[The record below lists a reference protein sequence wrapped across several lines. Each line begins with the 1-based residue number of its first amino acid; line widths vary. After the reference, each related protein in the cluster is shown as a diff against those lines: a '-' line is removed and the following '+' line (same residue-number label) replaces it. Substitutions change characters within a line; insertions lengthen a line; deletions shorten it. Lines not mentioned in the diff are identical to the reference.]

1 MGWNV
6 ICFLSVSMQGCL
18 IFLFVI
24 MNTPYHPTQFAPI
37 VLFVYNRPFE
47 TQRTLNALKL
57 NTYAQQSDLYIYS
70 ENADLHADVQTVKDV
85 FQVRKMISN
94 VTGFKSVRVI
104 EWERHM
110 GLAHSIINGTS
121 EVLQKHGRVI
131 VLEDDLITSPNFLS
145 YINQTLD
152 YYEGNR
158 QVMSVTGF
166 SFKVNVPSD
175 YEYDTYFTRRLCTYG
190 WGTWLDRWET
200 VDWEVKD
207 YNSFKWNPI
216 ALFRFMR
223 GGQDLPRMLSAY
235 MKGKLRAWS
244 IRFCYHQF
252 KTNTYTVYP
261 TQSKIDNIGYN
272 AKGTNTTRR
281 KRFDT
286 VLFQPSDNHSFHLA
300 KDVFLNRSIN
310 RSFLKK
316 YTIVNRIIANYF
328 DWANMETWR
337 NIPKQIARWFS
348 WVSSIFVSDIE
359 LRFPEA
365 YSSSRLRVDAERI

>member
-1 MGWNV
+1 
-6 ICFLSVSMQGCL
+6 
-18 IFLFVI
+18 
-24 MNTPYHPTQFAPI
+24 MNTPCFPTSFAPV

-57 NTYAQQSDLYIYS
+57 NKYAQQSDLYIYS
-70 ENADLHADVQTVKDV
+70 DNADLRADVQTVKDV

-104 EWERHM
+104 EWERRM
-110 GLAHSIINGTS
+110 GLANSIIRGTS
-121 EVLQKHGRVI
+121 EVLKKHGRVI
-131 VLEDDLITSPNFLS
+131 VVEDDLITSPNFLS

-152 YYEGNR
+152 CYQENR
-158 QVMSVTGF
+158 QVISVSGF
-166 SFKVNVPSD
+166 SFKVDIPSD
-175 YEYDTYFTRRLCTYG
+175 YKYDTYFTRRMCTYG
-190 WGTWLDRWET
+190 WGTWLDRWEN

-207 YNSFKWNPI
+207 YDSYRWNPS
-216 ALFRFMR
+216 ALLRFMR

-235 MKGKLRAWS
+235 KKGKLHAWS

-261 TQSKIDNIGYN
+261 TQSKVDNIGYN
-272 AKGTNTTRR
+272 GKGTNTTRR

-286 VLFQPSDNHSFHLA
+286 VIFQPSDNLSFRLA
-300 KDVFLNRSIN
+300 KDVFLDRSIN

-328 DWANMETWR
+328 DWVHLETLR
-337 NIPKQIARWFS
+337 SIPKRVAQWFS
-348 WVSSIFVSDIE
+348 RLNSVFVQDLPDMR

-365 YSSSRLRVDAERI
+365 YSSSRFRAVDPESI